1 MRHLLSIV
9 GLIVLTACATAT
21 RYTDKPMIARG
32 DHLSYAIDETSD
44 GFVLY
49 ATYRRFQFIPESA
62 AVDAAATSEMLALAH
77 ELAEERGRRLEPINE
92 QRIRKSMGRNGLS
105 GITSWSGTVTVTYVA
120 IDKPPS
126 K

>member
-1 MRHLLSIV
+1 MLSEQKTS
-9 GLIVLTACATAT
+9 L
-21 RYTDKPMIARG
+21 RG
-32 DHLSYAIDETSD
+32 SLSSRADPQKRTNRSSLGHDETSD

-92 QRIRKSMGRNGLS
+92 QHIRKSMGRNGFS

-120 IDKPPS
+120 IDQPPS